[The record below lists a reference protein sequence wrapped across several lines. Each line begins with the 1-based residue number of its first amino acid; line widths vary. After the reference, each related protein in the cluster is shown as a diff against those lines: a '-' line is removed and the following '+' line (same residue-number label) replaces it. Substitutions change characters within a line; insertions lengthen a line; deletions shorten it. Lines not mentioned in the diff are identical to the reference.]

1 MSFQQISY
9 LAQIVA
15 SIGVVVS
22 LIFVGLQIRQNTR
35 ALERAEHN
43 STMGQL
49 TVIRQAIAQN
59 RDIAELMTAGLHRE
73 RAMDEADQ
81 LRQQSGFRRHG
92 KLSSSRTTWG
102 ICAFAEHA
110 TRCP

>member
-1 MSFQQISY
+1 MSFQQLAN

-35 ALERAEHN
+35 ALERAERN

-59 RDIAELMTAGLHRE
+59 RDIAELMTAGLHGE

-81 LRQQSGFRRHG
+81 LRLGQM
-92 KLSSSRTTWG
+92 L
-102 ICAFAEHA
+102 AEQGMGGLPDLGQNA
-110 TRCP
+110 ARY

>member
-15 SIGVVVS
+15 SIGVIVS
-22 LIFVGLQIRQNTR
+22 LIFVGLQISQNTR

-59 RDIAELMTAGLHRE
+59 RDIAELMTAGLHGERTMDAADQIGRASCRE
-73 RAMDEADQ
+73 RVC
-81 LRQQSGFRRHG
+81 L
-92 KLSSSRTTWG
+92 LV
-102 ICAFAEHA
+102 
-110 TRCP
+110 